1 MATINPMGQSDLY
14 MVPRNWYAVTPHD
27 TNALSDGTNTII
39 AKVLYV
45 GGAGNVTATTSGGQ
59 TVTFT
64 GVPAGQYVYGL
75 FTHVL
80 STSTTATTIL
90 MGW

>member
-14 MVPRNWYAVTPHD
+14 MVPRHWVAVTPHD
-27 TNALSDGTNTII
+27 TNALTNGTDNVI

-45 GGAGNVTATTSGGQ
+45 GSTGAVRAKTSGGN
-59 TVTFT
+59 TVTFAA
-64 GVPAGQYVYGL
+64 VPTGQYIYGM

-80 STSTTATTIL
+80 STSTTASSIL
-90 MGW
+90 AGY

>member
-14 MVPRNWYAVTPHD
+14 MVPRNWLAVTPHD
-27 TNALSDGTNTII
+27 TNALSNGTDDVV

-45 GGAGNVTATTSGGQ
+45 GTTGNVRLTTSGGQ

-64 GVPAGQYVYGL
+64 GVPAGQYLFGM

-80 STSTTATTIL
+80 STNTTASTIL
-90 MGW
+90 AGY